1 MSDDF
6 SLSPRNSEQL
16 SESTKSLLNKIKRD
30 SDHSDYDDVIAAL
43 AREHLQ
49 NNYSSS
55 LSKNNSAEK
64 QKEVSEAQDEIREWM
79 KGNGE

>member
-16 SESTKSLLNKIKRD
+16 SESTKSLLNKVKRD
-30 SDHSDYDDVIAAL
+30 SDYDDYDGVIAAL
-43 AREHLQ
+43 AREYLQ
-49 NNYSSS
+49 NNHTSS
-55 LSKNNSAEK
+55 LSENNSAEK

-79 KGNGE
+79 KDY

>member
-16 SESTKSLLNKIKRD
+16 SESTKSLLNKVKRD
-30 SDHSDYDDVIAAL
+30 SDYDDYDGVIAAL

-49 NNYSSS
+49 NNQTSS
-55 LSKNNSAEK
+55 LSENNSAEK

-79 KGNGE
+79 KDY